1 MRSNQD
7 EASSSVRDAVAT
19 RIAHAEEVGTGV
31 LRYGVVFL
39 LVVIGTAKFFAFE
52 AEAIKPLV
60 EHSPFLSWM
69 LGAFGVQGASNVI
82 GTLEIITG
90 LAIASRPFAP
100 RVSAVGSA
108 AGVIT
113 FLTTLS
119 FLFSTPGA
127 LSLKHPAGAF
137 LMKDIVLLGAC
148 ILTAAEAWGA
158 GRAPGAGRA
167 GPPRPRPGAAR
178 ARSSVRAEQP
188 MPMQVT
194 RTA

>member
-1 MRSNQD
+1 MHSMD
-7 EASSSVRDAVAT
+7 TEVRRTVTSPADARVAQL
-19 RIAHAEEVGTGV
+19 EDVGIGV

-39 LVVIGTAKFFAFE
+39 LVVIGAAKYFAFE
-52 AEAIKPLV
+52 AEGIKPLV

-82 GTLEIITG
+82 GTLEIATG

-100 RVSAVGSA
+100 TVSAVGSA
-108 AGVIT
+108 LGVVT

-137 LMKDIVLLGAC
+137 LMKDVVLLGAC
-148 ILTAAEAWGA
+148 LTTAAEAL
-158 GRAPGAGRA
+158 R
-167 GPPRPRPGAAR
+167 AAR
-178 ARSSVRAEQP
+178 ARRAVRGDHSVPAVPATRA
-188 MPMQVT
+188 
-194 RTA
+194 AS

>member
-1 MRSNQD
+1 MT
-7 EASSSVRDAVAT
+7 SSHTEGSPTVET
-19 RIAHAEEVGTGV
+19 RIALAENVGTAV

-39 LVVIGTAKFFAFE
+39 LLAIGTAKYFAFE
-52 AEAIKPLV
+52 AEGIKPLV

-69 LGAFGVQGASNVI
+69 LSAFGVQGASDVI
-82 GTLEIITG
+82 GSLEILTG
-90 LAIASRPFAP
+90 LAIASRRFAP
-100 RVSAVGSA
+100 TISAVGSA

-148 ILTAAEAWGA
+148 IVTAAEAFQ
-158 GRAPGAGRA
+158 
-167 GPPRPRPGAAR
+167 AAR
-178 ARSSVRAEQP
+178 ARGARVRTQQLPVPVAG
-188 MPMQVT
+188 
-194 RTA
+194 TA